1 MARKVKGW
9 TKERLARFRAT
20 MARKRDARAVGTR
33 LREGQPPATI
43 EPFGP
48 PAFDPQRLF
57 RGFEHTL
64 EQHTVEAV
72 GTEQKAAKRSVRMD
86 FGDFT
91 VTVDWKE
98 K

>member
-1 MARKVKGW
+1 MARKMKGW

-20 MARKRDARAVGTR
+20 MARKRDASAVGTR
-33 LREGQPPATI
+33 LRDGQPPATI
-43 EPFGP
+43 EPLGP

-57 RGFEHTL
+57 RGFQHTL
-64 EQHTVEAV
+64 EQHTVEALPV
-72 GTEQKAAKRSVRMD
+72 QSETLKRSVRMD